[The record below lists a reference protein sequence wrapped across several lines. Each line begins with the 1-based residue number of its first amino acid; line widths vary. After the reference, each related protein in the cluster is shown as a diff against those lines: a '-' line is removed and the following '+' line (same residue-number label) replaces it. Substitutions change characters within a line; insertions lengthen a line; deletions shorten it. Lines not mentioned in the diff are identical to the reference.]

1 MKCDGFDLCGFSF
14 LDCPQ
19 MAREFLAW
27 DVRMVE
33 RQTCQ
38 SDFSC
43 QIDGKEWLVLQM
55 ELEDHDMLMVGK

>member
-1 MKCDGFDLCGFSF
+1 
-14 LDCPQ
+14 
-19 MAREFLAW
+19 
-27 DVRMVE
+27 MVE